1 MIIIMLVSLYT
12 SRVTLKVLGSD
23 DYGIY
28 QAVGGTVTFLAFL
41 SNALATGTSRFITFE
56 MGKDKPKTAELF
68 ATVRTAHLILA
79 AAVLVLGEIA
89 GLWFL
94 FNKLILPPER
104 LGASVFAFHF
114 SMAATFFQ
122 ITQVPYNATIIAH
135 ERMKVYAYISL
146 LEATLKLLLVFALQV
161 FLFDKL
167 RVYSVLMFVT
177 TVLILMTYRIYC
189 RKVFPE
195 TKAKFGFNKGIFKEV
210 AAFSN
215 WSLFS
220 SASSSLANQGVT
232 VVTNM
237 FFEPAAVT
245 LRSLALTVN
254 NALNVFISNFR
265 TAVNPQIIKKYAAG
279 DHEGSKKLA
288 LESTRYTYYL
298 MLLIVLPLFLTLS
311 PVLKIWL
318 GDVPEGLLPFVRLAL
333 IQGLFQ
339 AFDTSLYVP
348 MYAKGRIKENALI
361 SPLLDFIQ
369 LPLIYVLFWFGFPP
383 VTLAWVAASCYAVLA
398 FIVKPVLVHVIAGY
412 EYGKIMKMIGRC
424 LAVTVVSAILP
435 VVLSIMLD
443 ENTVAGFLA
452 ILCASLLSSVAV
464 IWTLGVDKNVR
475 KLLIKWL
482 KELPFR
488 THNGGLK

>member
-1 MIIIMLVSLYT
+1 MTEGNNRTIARNTVFLYSRMIIIMLVSLYT

-28 QAVGGTVTFLAFL
+28 QAVGGTVTFLTFL

-79 AAVLVLGEIA
+79 AVVLVLGEIA

-135 ERMKVYAYISL
+135 ERMNVYAYISL

-195 TKAKFGFNKGIFKEV
+195 TKAKFGFNKAIFKEV
-210 AAFSN
+210 AADNEFVQIQIMGIERHKK
-215 WSLFS
+215 
-220 SASSSLANQGVT
+220 AP
-232 VVTNM
+232 
-237 FFEPAAVT
+237 FFH
-245 LRSLALTVN
+245 L
-254 NALNVFISNFR
+254 
-265 TAVNPQIIKKYAAG
+265 KKIG
-279 DHEGSKKLA
+279 D
-288 LESTRYTYYL
+288 
-298 MLLIVLPLFLTLS
+298 
-311 PVLKIWL
+311 
-318 GDVPEGLLPFVRLAL
+318 
-333 IQGLFQ
+333 
-339 AFDTSLYVP
+339 
-348 MYAKGRIKENALI
+348 
-361 SPLLDFIQ
+361 
-369 LPLIYVLFWFGFPP
+369 
-383 VTLAWVAASCYAVLA
+383 
-398 FIVKPVLVHVIAGY
+398 
-412 EYGKIMKMIGRC
+412 
-424 LAVTVVSAILP
+424 
-435 VVLSIMLD
+435 
-443 ENTVAGFLA
+443 
-452 ILCASLLSSVAV
+452 
-464 IWTLGVDKNVR
+464 
-475 KLLIKWL
+475 
-482 KELPFR
+482 
-488 THNGGLK
+488 